1 MTRVIAIANQKGGV
15 GKTATAVN
23 LATFIGLKRRTLLL
37 DFDPQGHCAM
47 SFALDPS
54 LLTPTIYD
62 VLFGR
67 ASARDAIRS
76 LRENTSLLPAYK
88 DLAIGEVELRDALR
102 GEERLRRAIESVSG
116 DFEYVVID
124 CPPSLGLLAI
134 NALLAAQTVIIPIS
148 SPMAH
153 KGTTRLAEL
162 MDEINT
168 AFDQSWDIYALQ
180 TFYRQG
186 VRESESLRERL
197 AKDFSDNLLDS
208 KINLNTA
215 ISTAMGAGRPIL
227 DYPNTSGYLDYRR
240 FAEEVINV
248 SEAKQA
254 VGGQAIGG
262 RGGRQ

>member
-1 MTRVIAIANQKGGV
+1 VTAKVIAIANQKGGV

-23 LATFIGLKRRTLLL
+23 LAAFLGLKRRTLLVDL
-37 DFDPQGHCAM
+37 DPQGHCAQA
-47 SFALDPS
+47 FALDSS

-67 ASARDAIRS
+67 AQAADAVRAIRD
-76 LRENTSLLPAYK
+76 RTSLLPSYK

-102 GEERLRRAIESVSG
+102 GEERLMRALQTLG
-116 DFEYVVID
+116 DYDYIVID

-134 NALLAAQTVIIPIS
+134 NALIAAQSVIIPIS

-153 KGTTRLAEL
+153 KGMARLAEL

-168 AFDQSWDIYALQ
+168 AFGQSWDIYALQ

-186 VRESESLRERL
+186 VKESESLRERL
-197 AKDFSDNLLDS
+197 AKDFGDNLLNS
-208 KINLNTA
+208 RINLNTA

-227 DYPNTSGYLDYRR
+227 DYPNTSGYTDYRR
-240 FAEEVINV
+240 FAEEVLNV
-248 SEAKQA
+248 AESNKAES
-254 VGGQAIGG
+254 GQATG
-262 RGGRQ
+262 RRSG